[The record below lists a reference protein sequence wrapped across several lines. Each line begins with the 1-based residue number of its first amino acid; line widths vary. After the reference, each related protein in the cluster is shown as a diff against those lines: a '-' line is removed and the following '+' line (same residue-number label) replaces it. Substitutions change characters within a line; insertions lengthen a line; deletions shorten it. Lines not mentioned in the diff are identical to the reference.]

1 MKKSYLILL
10 LYSFSYTVNSQK
22 IIQTLSF
29 KSANPFSFYDI
40 ITNLKNQ
47 EEQEVKGI
55 LTIPVNGT
63 DSLKKYPLVIGV
75 AGSLGW
81 KDHHYEYLKMYQ
93 EMGIATFELNSFKSR
108 NIVSTVGSQTEVTTA
123 AMVLDAYRALELLSN
138 HPNIDKNNVINRV
151 FFMLF
156 LNLL

>member
-1 MKKSYLILL
+1 MQILKKSYLILL
-10 LYSFSYTVNSQK
+10 LYSFSYIVNSQK

-55 LTIPVNGT
+55 LTIPVNVT

-93 EMGIATFELNSFKSR
+93 EMGIATF
-108 NIVSTVGSQTEVTTA
+108 
-123 AMVLDAYRALELLSN
+123 
-138 HPNIDKNNVINRV
+138 
-151 FFMLF
+151 
-156 LNLL
+156 